1 MIFGGGGVGA
11 FSVIS
16 CVLMVSLKKEIKK
29 LRVEGDMMVVVVEA
43 PRLYIKTAS

>member
-16 CVLMVSLKKEIKK
+16 CVLMVSLKKRYKNFGWERGI
-29 LRVEGDMMVVVVEA
+29 
-43 PRLYIKTAS
+43 

>member
-29 LRVEGDMMVVVVEA
+29 LRVEGDMMVVEA
-43 PRLYIKTAS
+43 PRLYNKTAS